1 MCVRVCSSQ
10 VWIPKVANDVDAEV
24 KGSRQRQAAS
34 MCCRSQSLSYIASG
48 GECLL
53 CNLKAHV
60 FGRMIVAY
68 NRGEEFLF
76 HTTLYE
82 ATTVAGVQQQPSS

>member
-1 MCVRVCSSQ
+1 
-10 VWIPKVANDVDAEV
+10 
-24 KGSRQRQAAS
+24 

-68 NRGEEFLF
+68 NRGEEFF
-76 HTTLYE
+76 HTTLTRFTRRLQLQ
-82 ATTVAGVQQQPSS
+82 ACSSVAAW

>member
-1 MCVRVCSSQ
+1 
-10 VWIPKVANDVDAEV
+10 
-24 KGSRQRQAAS
+24 

-53 CNLKAHV
+53 CNLKAPCKAHV

-68 NRGEEFLF
+68 NRGGEFLF

>member
-24 KGSRQRQAAS
+24 KGSRPSSLDVLPLSVTFLHRIRWRQ
-34 MCCRSQSLSYIASG
+34 
-48 GECLL
+48 CLL

-68 NRGEEFLF
+68 NRGEEFF